1 MKLVRVD
8 KNRQVEV
15 PETWI
20 EGERMLTHALN
31 AYHDR
36 RGGKPA
42 HKQVATRWMARWP
55 TARTCEEE
63 VVALADNRTGRRDV
77 LPRLQAGGAEGR
89 VIFEITSRTSACS

>member
-1 MKLVRVD
+1 
-8 KNRQVEV
+8 
-15 PETWI
+15 
-20 EGERMLTHALN
+20 
-31 AYHDR
+31 
-36 RGGKPA
+36 
-42 HKQVATRWMARWP
+42 MARWP